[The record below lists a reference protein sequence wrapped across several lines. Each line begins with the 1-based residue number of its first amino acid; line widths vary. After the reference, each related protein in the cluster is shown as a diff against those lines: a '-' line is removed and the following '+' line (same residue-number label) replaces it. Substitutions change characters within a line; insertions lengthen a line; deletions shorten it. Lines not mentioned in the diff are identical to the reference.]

1 MIDLVNLPDPA
12 ATTELPPPEAQWAQ
26 LIPDDQW
33 GVFLSGTQ
41 ALDAAGVPFLLGG
54 ALALATYTGHWRNT
68 KDIDVIIQPGD
79 RERAIQAMQAAGFA
93 DYFPREA
100 YDRSWIF
107 RAFKNDVL
115 FDVIWALPNHRVGI
129 DEAWFQRARSVCLRG
144 RSCSVVPPEE
154 LVRVKLYVMQRERC
168 DWVDVLNVL
177 AGAVEGISW
186 PWLMDRMGRD
196 LPLLHAALA
205 IFNWMC
211 PGRAH
216 ALPAWLRK
224 QFALP
229 RVESDDLAATEERRV
244 RLFDSRPWFAL
255 HQPCDQ
261 PLER

>member
-1 MIDLVNLPDPA
+1 MSEIQPTPNGAVLWRDPPD
-12 ATTELPPPEAQWAQ
+12 EASWSA
-26 LIPDDQW
+26 LIP
-33 GVFLSGTQ
+33 VEQ
-41 ALDAAGVPFLLGG
+41 AAVLRDGGDAIDSAGAPYVLAG

-68 KDIDVIIQPGD
+68 KDIDVIIQPKD
-79 RERAIQAMQAAGFA
+79 RERVVEAIRRAGFE
-93 DYFPREA
+93 DYYDREA

-107 RAFKNDVL
+107 RGFKDGVL

-129 DEAWFQRARSVCLRG
+129 DEFWFERG
-144 RSCSVVPPEE
+144 RAVVIQGRSYLVAPAEE
-154 LVRVKLYVMQRERC
+154 IMRIKLYVMQRERC
-168 DWVDVLNVL
+168 DWVDVLNIM
-177 AGAVEGISW
+177 AASVENISW
-186 PWLMDRMGRD
+186 PWLVDRMGRD

-229 RVESDDLAATEERRV
+229 RIESEDFSLTEERRV
-244 RLFDSRPWFAL
+244 RLFDSRPWFAP
-255 HQPCDQ
+255 HQPADH

>member
-1 MIDLVNLPDPA
+1 MQN
-12 ATTELPPPEAQWAQ
+12 TPPPAPAPWAA
-26 LIPDDQW
+26 LIPEEQW
-33 GVFLSGTQ
+33 RVLTAGAE
-41 ALDAAGVPFLLGG
+41 ALDEAGARFLLAG

-68 KDIDVIIQPGD
+68 KDMDVIVHATD
-79 RERAIQAMQAAGFA
+79 RERAIAALQRAGFE
-93 DYFPREA
+93 DYYPQQA

-107 RAFKNDVL
+107 RGIKEGVL

-129 DEAWFQRARSVCLRG
+129 DEAWFERAGVVTLHG
-144 RSCSVVPPEE
+144 REYRVAPAEE

-177 AGAVEGISW
+177 AASVEHLSW
-186 PWLMDRMGRD
+186 PWLVERMGRD

-216 ALPAWLRK
+216 ALPPWLRK
-224 QFALP
+224 QFALA
-229 RVESDDLAATEERRV
+229 RVEADDLAATEERRV
-244 RLFDSRPWFAL
+244 RLFDSRPWFAP
-255 HQPCDQ
+255 HQPLNE

>member
-1 MIDLVNLPDPA
+1 MIDMANLPDPA
-12 ATTELPPPEAQWAQ
+12 ETTELPPPESHWAQ

-33 GVFLSGTQ
+33 AVFLSGTQ
-41 ALDAAGVPFLLGG
+41 AFEAAGVPFLLGG
-54 ALALATYTGHWRNT
+54 ALALAAYTGHWRNT
-68 KDIDVIIQPGD
+68 KDIDVIIQEAD
-79 RERAIQAMQAAGFA
+79 RERAIQAMLAAGFS

-107 RAFKNDVL
+107 RFVKDDVL

-129 DEAWFQRARSVCLRG
+129 DEAWFRRARAVCLRG
-144 RSCSVVPPEE
+144 RNQSVVPPEE
-154 LVRVKLYVMQRERC
+154 LVRVKLYVMQRDRC

-177 AGAVEGISW
+177 AGAVEDISW

-224 QFALP
+224 QFALQ
-229 RVESDDLAATEERRV
+229 RIEADDLAATEERRV
-244 RLFDSRPWFAL
+244 KLFDSRPWFAL
-255 HQPCDQ
+255 HQPTDQ